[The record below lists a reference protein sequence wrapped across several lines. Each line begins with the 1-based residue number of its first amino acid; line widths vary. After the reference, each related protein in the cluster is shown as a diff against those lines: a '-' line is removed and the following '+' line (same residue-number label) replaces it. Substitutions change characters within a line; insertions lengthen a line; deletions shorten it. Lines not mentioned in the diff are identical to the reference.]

1 MIAKYLSTIIATLIA
16 LLLVC
21 IAAIGFMLWRGHVMQ
36 SQQERITA
44 DLAAAKEALAQQKTA
59 FENYRKQTDD
69 MRSKLD
75 AAAKQAATDQ
85 QHLQATLNHE
95 NNQTW
100 GNARLPDAVASVL
113 NQK

>member
-21 IAAIGFMLWRGHVMQ
+21 IAAIGFMLWRGHIMQ
-36 SQQERITA
+36 TQQKRITA
-44 DLAAAKEALAQQKTA
+44 DLAAAKEAMAQQKTA
-59 FENYRKQTDD
+59 FENYRKQADD
-69 MRSKLD
+69 MGSKLD
-75 AAAKQAATDQ
+75 KAAKQAATDQ
-85 QHLQATLNHE
+85 QHLQDAIKNE
-95 NNQTW
+95 DGQTW

>member
-1 MIAKYLSTIIATLIA
+1 MIAKYLSAIIATLIA

-21 IAAIGFMLWRGHVMQ
+21 IAAIGFMLWHGHVMQ
-36 SQQERITA
+36 TQQEHIAA
-44 DLAAAKEALAQQKTA
+44 DLVAAQAAMAEQKTA

>member
-1 MIAKYLSTIIATLIA
+1 MIVKYLSAIIATLA
-16 LLLVC
+16 VLLLVC
-21 IAAIGFMLWRGHVMQ
+21 ITAIGFMLWRGHVIQ
-36 SQQERITA
+36 AEQERITT
-44 DLAAAKEALAQQKTA
+44 DLVAAKEDIANQKTA
-59 FENYRKQTDD
+59 FENYRQQTDA

>member
-1 MIAKYLSTIIATLIA
+1 MLTKYLSAIIATLAA

-36 SQQERITA
+36 TQQEHIAA
-44 DLAAAKEALAQQKTA
+44 DLAVAQAAMAEQKTA
-59 FENYRKQTDD
+59 FENYRQQTDD
-69 MRSKLD
+69 MRSKLN

-113 NQK
+113 NPK

>member
-1 MIAKYLSTIIATLIA
+1 MIAKYLSAIIATLIA

-21 IAAIGFMLWRGHVMQ
+21 IAAIGFMLWRGHIMQ
-36 SQQERITA
+36 TQQKRITA
-44 DLAAAKEALAQQKTA
+44 DLAAAKETLAQQKSA
-59 FENYRKQTDD
+59 LEHYRKQPDD

-95 NNQTW
+95 NNQTL

>member
-1 MIAKYLSTIIATLIA
+1 MLTKYLSAIIATLAA

-21 IAAIGFMLWRGHVMQ
+21 IAAIGFMLWRGHVIQ
-36 SQQERITA
+36 TQQEHIAA
-44 DLAAAKEALAQQKTA
+44 DLAVAQAAMAEQKTA
-59 FENYRKQTDD
+59 FENYRQQTDD
-69 MRSKLD
+69 MRCKLD

-100 GNARLPDAVASVL
+100 GNTRLPDAVASMF
-113 NQK
+113 NKQ